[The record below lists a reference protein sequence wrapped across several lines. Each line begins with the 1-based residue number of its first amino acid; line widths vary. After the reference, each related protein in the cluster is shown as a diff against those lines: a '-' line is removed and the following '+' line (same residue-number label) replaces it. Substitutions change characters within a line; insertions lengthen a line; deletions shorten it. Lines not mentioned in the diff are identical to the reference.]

1 MPGDHFFA
9 AVTSQSLALIFE
21 SNSFGCTP
29 SKEVHETLLKH
40 QFGGE
45 SGMLTSADICF
56 SALPECAQ
64 YTRRGC
70 WESAASRACL
80 PKGRG

>member
-40 QFGGE
+40 QFGAE
-45 SGMLTSADICF
+45 SVNLNEAPLSGI
-56 SALPECAQ
+56 
-64 YTRRGC
+64 Y
-70 WESAASRACL
+70 
-80 PKGRG
+80 